1 MSSDPLYI
9 SLSREE
15 TSRILEF
22 LCQYKEMLEASKY
35 PPHAYRA
42 EAIDGLIAGIQRKS
56 NIK

>member
-9 SLSREE
+9 SLSRDE

-42 EAIDGLIAGIQRKS
+42 DAIDGLIAE
-56 NIK
+56 IKKKTCL